1 MSVKTISGK
10 NEATIKDDILRKALR
25 LKERISERYED
36 LYKRSSVD
44 HVKLMLKRLQ
54 KNEGEDRALILK
66 AIKNG
71 HFDEQSLKM
80 ERRDYEML
88 DHLIE
93 ADLDNVNPNDLK
105 SVMLSAMKMSKDFH
119 HILDLMS
126 YEYAGKELGNT
137 LQVLAKREM
146 ENKARLEELYDDFV
160 NKDYW

>member
-10 NEATIKDDILRKALR
+10 NEAVIKDDILRKALR

-44 HVKLMLKRLQ
+44 HVKLMLRRLQ
-54 KNEGEDRALILK
+54 KNESNDRALILK

-71 HFDEQSLKM
+71 HFDEQSLKI

-93 ADLDNVNPNDLK
+93 ADLDNINPNDLK

-126 YEYAGKELGNT
+126 LEYAGKELGNT
-137 LQVLAKREM
+137 LVILAKREV
-146 ENKARLEELYDDFV
+146 ENKVRLEELYEEFV

>member
-10 NEATIKDDILRKALR
+10 NEAVIKDDILRKALR

-44 HVKLMLKRLQ
+44 HVKLMLRRLQ
-54 KNEGEDRALILK
+54 KNESNDRALILK

-71 HFDEQSLKM
+71 HFDEQSLKI
-80 ERRDYEML
+80 ERRDYEMM

-93 ADLDNVNPNDLK
+93 ADLDNINPNDLK

-126 YEYAGKELGNT
+126 LEYAGKELGNT
-137 LQVLAKREM
+137 LVILAKREV
-146 ENKARLEELYDDFV
+146 ENKVRLEELYEEFV

>member
-1 MSVKTISGK
+1 
-10 NEATIKDDILRKALR
+10 ALR

-44 HVKLMLKRLQ
+44 HVKLMLRRLQ
-54 KNEGEDRALILK
+54 KNESNDRALILK

-71 HFDEQSLKM
+71 HFDEQSLKI
-80 ERRDYEML
+80 ERRDYEMM

-93 ADLDNVNPNDLK
+93 ADLDNINPNDLK

-126 YEYAGKELGNT
+126 LEYAGKELGNT
-137 LQVLAKREM
+137 LVILAKREV
-146 ENKARLEELYDDFV
+146 ENKVRLEELYEEFV

>member
-1 MSVKTISGK
+1 M
-10 NEATIKDDILRKALR
+10 EFRP
-25 LKERISERYED
+25 ERISERYED

-44 HVKLMLKRLQ
+44 HVKLMLRRLQ
-54 KNEGEDRALILK
+54 KNESNDRALILK

-71 HFDEQSLKM
+71 HFDEQSLKI

-93 ADLDNVNPNDLK
+93 ADLDNINPNDLK

-126 YEYAGKELGNT
+126 LEYAGKELGNT
-137 LQVLAKREM
+137 LVILAKREV
-146 ENKARLEELYDDFV
+146 ENKVRLEELYEEFV

>member
-44 HVKLMLKRLQ
+44 HVRLMLKRLQ
-54 KNEGEDRALILK
+54 KNEGEDRVLILK

-71 HFDEQSLKM
+71 HFDEQSLKT

-93 ADLDNVNPNDLK
+93 SDLDNINPNDLK

>member
-1 MSVKTISGK
+1 MSTKTISGK
-10 NEATIKDDILRKALR
+10 NEAVIKDDILKKALR
-25 LKERISERYED
+25 LKERISERYEE

-44 HVKLMLKRLQ
+44 HVKLMLRRLQ
-54 KNEGEDRALILK
+54 KNESEDRALILN

-71 HFDEQSLKM
+71 QFDEQTMKI

-88 DHLIE
+88 DHLIQS
-93 ADLDNVNPNDLK
+93 DLDNINPNDLK

-126 YEYAGKELGNT
+126 LEYAGKELGNV
-137 LQVLAKREM
+137 LEVLAKKEM
-146 ENKARLEELYDDFV
+146 ENKVRLEELYEEFV

>member
-1 MSVKTISGK
+1 MSAKTISGK
-10 NEATIKDDILRKALR
+10 NEAVIKDDILKKALR
-25 LKERISERYED
+25 LKGRISERYEE

-44 HVKLMLKRLQ
+44 HVKLMLRRLQ
-54 KNEGEDRALILK
+54 KNESEDRALILN

-71 HFDEQSLKM
+71 HFDEQSMKI

-88 DHLIE
+88 DHLIQS
-93 ADLDNVNPNDLK
+93 DLDNINPNDLK

-126 YEYAGKELGNT
+126 LEYAGKELGNV
-137 LQVLAKREM
+137 LEVLAKREM
-146 ENKARLEELYDDFV
+146 ENKVRLEELYEEFV

>member
-10 NEATIKDDILRKALR
+10 NEAVIKDDILRKALR

-44 HVKLMLKRLQ
+44 HVKLMLRRLQ
-54 KNEGEDRALILK
+54 KNESNDRALILK

-71 HFDEQSLKM
+71 HFDEQSLKI

-93 ADLDNVNPNDLK
+93 ADLDNINPNDLK

-126 YEYAGKELGNT
+126 LEYAGKELGNT
-137 LQVLAKREM
+137 LVILAKREV
-146 ENKARLEELYDDFV
+146 ENKVRREELYEEFV